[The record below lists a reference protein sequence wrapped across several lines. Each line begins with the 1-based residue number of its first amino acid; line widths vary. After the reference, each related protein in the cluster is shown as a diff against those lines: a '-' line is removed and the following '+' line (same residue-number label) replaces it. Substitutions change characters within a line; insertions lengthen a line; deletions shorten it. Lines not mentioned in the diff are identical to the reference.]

1 MSYLFA
7 PRAPFALPI
16 TGREDLYPVSRIFCV
31 GRNYAAHAA
40 EMGAEVDREAPFY
53 FTVSPHHASLGGDV
67 AYPDGTDDYHHEVEC
82 VVALSG
88 DAHQISPAQAANL
101 VFGYGV
107 GLDMTRRDRQ
117 AEAKA
122 TRRPWCLGKDV
133 EGSAI
138 LGTLTPHD
146 ELGPLSIQEISLQVN
161 GKIVQQSH
169 VSLMVHSIPEIIS
182 HLSHYYHLGA
192 GDVIMS
198 GTPEGVGPVERG
210 DELQARLEGCA
221 TLDVRF
227 V

>member
-1 MSYLFA
+1 MSYLFE
-7 PRAPFALPI
+7 PTAPFALPI
-16 TGREDLYPVSRIFCV
+16 KGQGDVYPVSRIFCV

-67 AYPDGTDDYHHEVEC
+67 AYPDGTNDYHHEVEC

-88 DAHQISPAQAANL
+88 AAHQLSPTQAAD
-101 VFGYGV
+101 VIF
-107 GLDMTRRDRQ
+107 
-117 AEAKA
+117 
-122 TRRPWCLGKDV
+122 GKDV

-138 LGTLTPHD
+138 LGTLTPLT
-146 ELGPLSIQEISLQVN
+146 EFGALASQEISLRVN
-161 GKIVQQSH
+161 DKLVQNSN

-192 GDVIMS
+192 GDIIMT
-198 GTPEGVGPVERG
+198 GTPEGVGPVQR
-210 DELQARLEGCA
+210 DDVLQARLEGCA
-221 TLDVRF
+221 PLDVRF

>member
-1 MSYLFA
+1 MSYLFE
-7 PRAPFALPI
+7 PPAPFALPI
-16 TGREDLYPVSRIFCV
+16 EGQEDVYPVARIFCV

-53 FTVSPHHASLGGDV
+53 FTVSPHHACLGGDV

-88 DAHQISPAQAANL
+88 AAHQLSPTQAAD
-101 VFGYGV
+101 VIFGYGV

-138 LGTLTPHD
+138 LGTLTPQA
-146 ELGPLSIQEISLQVN
+146 EFGALAAPEISLRVN
-161 GKIVQQSH
+161 DKLVQNSN

-192 GDVIMS
+192 GDIIMT
-198 GTPEGVGPVERG
+198 GTPEGVGPVQRG
-210 DELQARLEGCA
+210 DVLQARLEGCA
-221 TLDVRF
+221 PLDVRF